1 MTVVEVADRLMR
13 LRGLNIGRRLVWLPG
28 LGFLLAVA
36 FMHCPGAAQPRSML
50 QGPAGPGRMQF
61 TIADLDGDR
70 KPDLASVEIEKQYA
84 GSTSYAIRLQ
94 FGAGGD
100 SRVDVNGPLGG
111 LHVAVRD
118 VNGDDRLDL
127 VLTSVMDR
135 RVVQVLLND
144 GHGKFAA
151 AAAGSFS
158 SIEIVSEFGLRE
170 RGSNPSDRMVLAA
183 TRTTFDADVVGRREN
198 YTDDLNSPFGLHNK
212 PIVSCHESGPQ
223 SGRSPPSLLVVS

>member
-1 MTVVEVADRLMR
+1 MR
-13 LRGLNIGRRLVWLPG
+13 TRGQELGRRLVWQLG
-28 LGFLLAVA
+28 LGLFFAVA
-36 FMHCPGAAQPRSML
+36 FMHCPRAAEPSSVL
-50 QGPAGPGRMQF
+50 QSPAVPAGMQF

-70 KPDLASVEIEKQYA
+70 KPDLASVEIEKQHP

-100 SRVDVNGPLGG
+100 SYVGVNGPLGG

-118 VNGDDRLDL
+118 VNGDDSLDL

-135 RVVQVLLND
+135 RVVQVLIND

-158 SIEIVSEFGLRE
+158 SIEIGSEFGLRE
-170 RGSNPSDRMVLAA
+170 RGPDPSDRMVLAA
-183 TRTTFDADVVGRREN
+183 TRTTFAADVAGRRED
-198 YTDDLNSPFGLHNK
+198 YSDELNSPFAVRNR
-212 PIVSCHESGPQ
+212 PIVSRHESGPQ
-223 SGRSPPSLLVVS
+223 SGRSPPSALVVS